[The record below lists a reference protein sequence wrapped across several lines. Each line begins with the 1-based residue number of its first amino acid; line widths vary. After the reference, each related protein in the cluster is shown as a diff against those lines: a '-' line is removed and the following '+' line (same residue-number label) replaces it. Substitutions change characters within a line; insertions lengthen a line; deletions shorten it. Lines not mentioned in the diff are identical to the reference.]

1 MPGRVLLAEARVLP
15 PRVAL
20 FRARARRLAL
30 RRGDEF
36 TLASATSAREVG
48 ELLKVA
54 RGARHVVELGTGTA
68 WTAIALA
75 LADRRRRVVTYD
87 SVARPE
93 RDLYL
98 QLAGRPAR
106 GRIVLVDQPAGA
118 GPRPGTPAP
127 DFVFLDSSHERAET
141 TETFAI
147 WRAALAPGGAIAFHD
162 YADPRY
168 PGVTEAI
175 RELGLRGEERGH
187 LFLWRAG

>member
-1 MPGRVLLAEARVLP
+1 MPGRIMLAEARVLP
-15 PRVAL
+15 VRVAV

-30 RRGDEF
+30 RQADEF

-48 ELLKVA
+48 ELLGLA

-75 LADRRRRVVTYD
+75 LADRRRQVVTYD
-87 SVARPE
+87 VVPRAE
-93 RDLYL
+93 RTRYL
-98 QLAGRPAR
+98 GLAGRSAR
-106 GRIVLVDQPAGA
+106 GRIALVDRPAAA
-118 GPRPGTPAP
+118 GPLPGAPAP

-141 TETFAI
+141 IETFEV
-147 WRAALAPGGAIAFHD
+147 WRAALAPRGAVAFHD

-175 RELGLRGEERGH
+175 RELGLDGEERGH